1 MKLAYNCYHLKYHQN
16 ITTQTFINLHFYF
29 FLHHSLA
36 SLKGTELLLS
46 TSSSHFQES
55 LNLTFKEKNKL
66 CHFQKNS
73 IYKLASTPM
82 FLLCLL
88 LKPQNPSSFSTIHFL
103 FIFSLSFSVYP
114 GFCYIKFL
122 RNLWA
127 SCVCHKA
134 SLVTQLVK
142 NPYAMWETWV
152 QSLCWEI
159 PWRREWL
166 PTHSSIL
173 AWRLPKGGCKESGTT
188 EQISLS
194 LTPSDKMLFNISFLD
209 NPMSLFSLC

>member
-152 QSLCWEI
+152 QSLCWED
-159 PWRREWL
+159 PLEKGMA
-166 PTHSSIL
+166 THPLQYSGLETS
-173 AWRLPKGGCKESGTT
+173 KGGL
-188 EQISLS
+188 QRVRH
-194 LTPSDKMLFNISFLD
+194 N
-209 NPMSLFSLC
+209 